1 MRLRGF
7 DSKNSAVYDFANE
20 KSEQF
25 KLLELGIRDATGKMI
40 SKSLINEEGQTMDA
54 FMEKNVLKKKRIK
67 TVEQGLDSRKI
78 CIRL

>member
-1 MRLRGF
+1 
-7 DSKNSAVYDFANE
+7 
-20 KSEQF
+20 
-25 KLLELGIRDATGKMI
+25 MI

-67 TVEQGLDSRKI
+67 TVDQRLESRKI